1 MFRSAFLATLLVT
14 PPLTGLF
21 ATMLSVA
28 ALAIPTGIL
37 SLNHA
42 LPAGA
47 CCTTYFPF
55 VLLTALLLSPIY
67 ASAVAV
73 GSAGLADALFM
84 GPRYELFESPMDE
97 FGDIAS
103 LVSFALMIC
112 VICLFRALFA
122 QHARR
127 QISIG
132 SSGIIFSLEQGVAWA
147 RLPGAASPVRLGPEE
162 EVAGMMQDFLAQLE
176 LGKRLTQPQ
185 CRHELE
191 PPLK

>member
-1 MFRSAFLATLLVT
+1 MIRSAFPATLLVA
-14 PPLTGLF
+14 PPF
-21 ATMLSVA
+21 AGPSATLLSVA
-28 ALAIPTGIL
+28 AVAVPTGIL

-55 VLLTALLLSPIY
+55 VLLTALLLGPIH
-67 ASAVAV
+67 ASAVAI

-84 GPRYELFESPMDE
+84 GPRFKLFESPMDE

-112 VICLFRALFA
+112 VICLFRSLLA
-122 QHARR
+122 QHNRR
-127 QISIG
+127 QISMS
-132 SSGIIFSLEQGVAWA
+132 SSGVIFSLEKGVAWA
-147 RLPGAASPVRLGPEE
+147 RLPGAAGPVRLGPEA

-176 LGKRLTQPQ
+176 LGKRLTKLQV
-185 CRHELE
+185 RRELE
-191 PPLK
+191 PPRK